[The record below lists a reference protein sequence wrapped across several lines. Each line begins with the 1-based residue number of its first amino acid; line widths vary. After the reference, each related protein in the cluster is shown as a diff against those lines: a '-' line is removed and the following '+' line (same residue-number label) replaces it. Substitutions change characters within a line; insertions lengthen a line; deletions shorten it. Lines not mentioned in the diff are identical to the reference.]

1 MEIRQ
6 HKLRMKFK
14 AETDFDVTEDS
25 LSEYVN
31 WLEKVKSDDIN
42 KDILN
47 ENEHFKS
54 VVQKAI
60 DILDDGLTA
69 RYAK

>member
-14 AETDFDVTEDS
+14 AETDFDVTEENM
-25 LSEYVN
+25 SEYTH
-31 WLEKVKSDDIN
+31 WLELLKVDEISKEIAYENSN
-42 KDILN
+42 LKDT
-47 ENEHFKS
+47 
-54 VVQKAI
+54 VQKAI